1 MVSKRLGSVT
11 GEGDLECPDCMT
23 DIITPHGR
31 NPSNGRDEK
40 MTLVAGGSCIC
51 ALCGLVFTV
60 TTEEARKHNAF
71 WFPEDPE
78 FKGDD

>member
-1 MVSKRLGSVT
+1 
-11 GEGDLECPDCMT
+11 
-23 DIITPHGR
+23 
-31 NPSNGRDEK
+31 